1 VGGSG
6 DGTEGLIVREL
17 MKKFEGIEMEKQKEL
32 TEENVEPMD
41 QGIDDIE
48 AQQEM
53 EGLNL

>member
-1 VGGSG
+1 
-6 DGTEGLIVREL
+6 